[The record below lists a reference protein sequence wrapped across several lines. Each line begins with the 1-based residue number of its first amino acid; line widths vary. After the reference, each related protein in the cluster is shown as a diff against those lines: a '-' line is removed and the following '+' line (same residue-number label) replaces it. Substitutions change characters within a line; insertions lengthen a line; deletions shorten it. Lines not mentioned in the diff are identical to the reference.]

1 LPVLAREPVPTH
13 LAGAP
18 SLRLLPVPPCEPPY
32 DDELAQEVPAVVVAR
47 PAGPTVGPLRS
58 LPPLRLVPA
67 VEDDPHHDEDEDG
80 PDSEPGTVRTP
91 LGALPPVRP
100 SAQALVQGLL
110 EVVAGVR
117 PVSQLRRA
125 TSPELF
131 DALETQL
138 HARPRPTGSRPPTG
152 AVRSLHVQARPEGVA
167 EVCATVTRA
176 GRAAALALRLEGV
189 DGRWCCTELAGL

>member
-1 LPVLAREPVPTH
+1 MSVLAREPVATSP
-13 LAGAP
+13 AGGP

-32 DDELAQEVPAVVVAR
+32 DDELAREVPAVVVVR
-47 PAGPTVGPLRS
+47 PAGAPVGPLQR

-67 VEDDPHHDEDEDG
+67 AEEGPRDGDQDEDL
-80 PDSEPGTVRTP
+80 EPGTVRTP

-125 TSPELF
+125 TSPQLF

-167 EVCATVTRA
+167 EVCATVARG

-189 DGRWCCTELAGL
+189 DGRWCCTELTGL